1 MKKTLLFAAAFALAA
16 AAVACDSGDQKADL
30 RWNNRSAQMVQDVEW
45 VAESGTDQTW
55 EGQYEDQE
63 STEYK
68 GVNKLTGS
76 GECLDAYGSSSQIVL
91 DGGEMA
97 ASLVE
102 DEANDLTINTLQA
115 KKK

>member
-1 MKKTLLFAAAFALAA
+1 MKKTLLFAAAFGLAA
-16 AAVACDSGDQKADL
+16 ATIACDSGDQKADL
-30 RWNNRSAQMVQDVEW
+30 RWNNRSAQTVQDVEW

-55 EGQYEDQE
+55 EGTYADQA

-68 GVNKLTGS
+68 GVNELTGT
-76 GECLDAYGSSSQIVL
+76 GECIDSLGTPSQIVL